1 MAEYVMKDLVRC
13 RGLEGT
19 VFVDSAATSTE
30 EIGNPVHRG
39 TKRMLRERGV
49 PFGDHSA
56 RQITHADYD
65 EYDLIVGMDEA
76 NIRSMRRVFD
86 GDPQGKLHKLLEF
99 AGSGRDVADPWYTGD
114 FETTYDDVVS
124 GCEGLLE
131 QLCGPE

>member
-1 MAEYVMKDLVRC
+1 MAEYVMKDLVRK
-13 RGLEGT
+13 RGREGDVT
-19 VFVDSAATSTE
+19 VDSAATSTE

-39 TKRMLRERGV
+39 TRRVLREHGV
-49 PFGDHSA
+49 PCGDHRA

-65 EYDLIVGMDEA
+65 DYDLIVGMDEA
-76 NIRSMRRVFD
+76 NMRSMRRVFI
-86 GDPQGKLHKLLEF
+86 GDPQGKLRKLLEF